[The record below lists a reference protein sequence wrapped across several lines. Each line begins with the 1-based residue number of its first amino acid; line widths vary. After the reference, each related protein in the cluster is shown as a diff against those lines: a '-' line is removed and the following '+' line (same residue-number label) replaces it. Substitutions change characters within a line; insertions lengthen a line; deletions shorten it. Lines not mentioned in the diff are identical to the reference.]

1 MKPTIGVL
9 AMLLVATIVQGQSV
23 TVFRGR
29 PSVKVSEGGIERLPE
44 SLSREKAI
52 NVECVISRIG
62 EDLYWA
68 SRENVPMVAVDS
80 GAFIV
85 YIAATGAGYVKVI
98 KPEMKEVASLMGATE
113 EKFDYVEHI
122 TLGLRSV
129 TYYGKT
135 RP

>member
-1 MKPTIGVL
+1 MKPILGVL
-9 AMLLVATIVQGQSV
+9 TLAMFATIAQSQPV

-29 PSVKVSEGGIERLPE
+29 PSVKISEGGIERLPE
-44 SLSREKAI
+44 AISREKAI

-62 EDLYWA
+62 DELYWA

-98 KPEMKEVASLMGATE
+98 RPNMKEIASLMGETE
-113 EKFDYVEHI
+113 AKFDYVEHI

-129 TYYGKT
+129 TYYGKV